1 MKYFKTGLIAATLLL
16 FVFTA
21 SAQLST
27 STDYS
32 SAQTLSATGE
42 TAKTSS
48 MDVTV
53 VNGDDSMQTVSI
65 YAGVCSPS
73 QSFQYTEL
81 AAGCVDSNA
90 TVSKVFHSPKN
101 WIDCKE
107 GSVSNGVCEKV
118 VDVPAG
124 ESVTTVFDVD
134 VPVTADDGV
143 YDIGSFVV
151 SDRQGVVDESHRSV
165 SVGSSGGGIAGVLA
179 WLGNFTA
186 DLFSAVF

>member
-1 MKYFKTGLIAATLLL
+1 MKYFKTGLIAATFLL

-32 SAQTLSATGE
+32 SAQTLSATGD
-42 TAKTSS
+42 TAKTAS

-53 VNGDDSMQTVSI
+53 VNGDGSMQTVSI
-65 YAGVCSPS
+65 YAAVCSPS
-73 QSFQYTEL
+73 QRFQYTEL

-90 TVSKVFHSPKN
+90 TVSQVFHSPKN
-101 WIDCKE
+101 WVECDT
-107 GSVSNGVCEKV
+107 VSNGVCKRTIS
-118 VDVPAG
+118 VPADG
-124 ESVTTVFDVD
+124 SVTTVFDVD
-134 VPVTADDGV
+134 VPVTAEDGV

-151 SDRQGVVDESHRSV
+151 SDRQGVVDESHRSI

-186 DLFSAVF
+186 DLFSTVF

>member
-1 MKYFKTGLIAATLLL
+1 MKYFKSGLFAATLIL

-21 SAQLST
+21 SAQLSA
-27 STDYS
+27 STGYS
-32 SAQTLSATGE
+32 SAQTLSATGD

-53 VNGDDSMQTVSI
+53 VNGDDSRQTVSI

-73 QSFQYTEL
+73 QKFQYTEL
-81 AAGCVDSNA
+81 AAGCVDRNV
-90 TVSKVFHSPKN
+90 TVSKVFHSPES
-101 WIDCKE
+101 WIGCKE

-151 SDRQGVVDESHRSV
+151 SDRQGVVDESHRSI
-165 SVGSSGGGIAGVLA
+165 SVGSSGGGIAGVLT
-179 WLGNFTA
+179 WIGNFTA